1 MIHPNLTMLPFS
13 SVTLRE
19 IPSTH
24 QTVTRS
30 SQLSIT
36 SVATNKSSKTQVH
49 LTQES
54 CWGLGGR
61 GGDGLKQWLDNL
73 QQKPIFLQTP
83 DLIIQSDAAKLEVGE
98 LTVRVF

>member
-1 MIHPNLTMLPFS
+1 MAADQ
-13 SVTLRE
+13 VTLRE

-30 SQLSIT
+30 IQLSIT
-36 SVATNKSSKTQVH
+36 SVATNKSSETQQKSSKTQVH

-73 QQKPIFLQTP
+73 QQKPSSYKHQI
-83 DLIIQSDAAKLEVGE
+83 
-98 LTVRVF
+98 